1 VKVPSAAEIAAI
13 AGAIGLLAQHFG
25 VVVPAASTSEAN
37 RDANWAARDA
47 LGQCNDER
55 DRLLE
60 RLLEHHE

>member
-1 VKVPSAAEIAAI
+1 MKMPSAAEIAAI
-13 AGAIGLLAQHFG
+13 AGAVGLLAQHFG
-25 VVVPAASTSEAN
+25 VVVPTAATSESN

-47 LGQCNDER
+47 LSQCGDER

>member
-1 VKVPSAAEIAAI
+1 MKMPSAAELAAI
-13 AGAIGLLAQHFG
+13 AGAVGLLAQHFG
-25 VVVPAASTSEAN
+25 VVVPASNTSEAN

-60 RLLEHHE
+60 RLLEHH